1 MNNKEMDQ
9 QSRKNRPWGVT
20 VLLGLVLMFT
30 ALQATRVWAALTSW
44 AVLKSLPLQAPPA
57 YLLASGLVWAVAG
70 GWLLY
75 GLGWRK
81 TWAPRVAS
89 IGAGVYALF
98 FWVDRLFVQ
107 ARGPHN
113 SSWIFEAVLG
123 SLLLGSLFAILA
135 SPVAKAYY
143 EAKRH
148 QE

>member
-1 MNNKEMDQ
+1 MSQ
-9 QSRKNRPWGVT
+9 QTQENRPWGVT

-30 ALQATRVWAALTSW
+30 ALQATRVWAALSSW
-44 AVLKSLPLQAPPA
+44 AVLNSLPLQAPPA
-57 YLLASGLVWAVAG
+57 YLLASGLVWAAAG
-70 GWLLY
+70 AGLLY

-81 TWAPRVAS
+81 AWAPRAAR

-98 FWVDRLFVQ
+98 FWADRLLVQ

-135 SPVAKAYY
+135 SPDAKAYY